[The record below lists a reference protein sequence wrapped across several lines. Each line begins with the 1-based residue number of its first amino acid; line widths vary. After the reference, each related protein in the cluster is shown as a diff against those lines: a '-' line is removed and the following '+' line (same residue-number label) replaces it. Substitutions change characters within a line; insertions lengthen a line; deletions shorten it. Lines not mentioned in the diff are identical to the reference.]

1 MKKVCVLGLGYVGLP
16 ISMAA
21 AAVGYQVIGF
31 DTHCQKV
38 KDLNLGKTSVEGVDD
53 KELLHLISKGNFR
66 VTCNETELSE
76 AEIFLICVPT
86 PISGDFKPDFS
97 YLDNAAKIISKKLKK
112 GALVILES
120 TVEPGTT
127 RDHLL
132 PLLEQESGL
141 DSKDINLVFS
151 PERIDPGNKKWNL
164 ISTPKIVAGLSSEAF
179 ELAEEF
185 YSKFIKKI
193 VKCNSLETAEMA
205 KLLENTFRYVNISF
219 INEFARICRELGI
232 DVNEVIQAAATKP
245 YGFMS
250 FHPSIG
256 AGGHCIPVDPFYL
269 SNRAAKVGAPARF
282 IELSKSVNQDTPLYF
297 ANLAKEKLG
306 SLKDKHILVIG
317 VSYKPNV
324 SDLRESP
331 VKVLIEE
338 LRIMGA
344 NISWHDEL
352 VREWNG
358 EKSAP
363 LNGDYDLA
371 ILATP
376 HDYLNLDQLG
386 ATPILNTRSSI

>member
-1 MKKVCVLGLGYVGLP
+1 
-16 ISMAA
+16 
-21 AAVGYQVIGF
+21 
-31 DTHCQKV
+31 
-38 KDLNLGKTSVEGVDD
+38 
-53 KELLHLISKGNFR
+53 
-66 VTCNETELSE
+66 
-76 AEIFLICVPT
+76 
-86 PISGDFKPDFS
+86 
-97 YLDNAAKIISKKLKK
+97 
-112 GALVILES
+112 
-120 TVEPGTT
+120 
-127 RDHLL
+127 
-132 PLLEQESGL
+132 
-141 DSKDINLVFS
+141 
-151 PERIDPGNKKWNL
+151 L
-164 ISTPKIVAGLSSEAF
+164 ISTPKIVAGLTSEAF
-179 ELAEEF
+179 ELAKEF

-219 INEFARICRELGI
+219 INEFARICRELGVE
-232 DVNEVIQAAATKP
+232 VNEVIKAAATKP

-256 AGGHCIPVDPFYL
+256 VGGHCIPVDPFYL
-269 SNRAAKVGAPARF
+269 LNRAIQVGAPARF
-282 IELSKSVNQDTPLYF
+282 IELSKLVNQDTPLYF

-317 VSYKPNV
+317 VSYKPNI
-324 SDLRESP
+324 SDLRESR

-338 LRIMGA
+338 LRTMGA

-352 VREWNG
+352 VQEWNG

-376 HDYLNLDQLG
+376 HDYINLDQLG